1 MNESVMKIVTYV
13 EIALETYRRHIANH
27 CNFFFCI
34 ITKITFRLMEA
45 ESFAQ
50 IAFTKERDFASQ
62 RILRSISL
70 PKVPLRLIATKSF
83 NMNR

>member
-1 MNESVMKIVTYV
+1 MKIVTYV